1 MVKENRRSIL
11 GIIDTKTKVLALVT
25 LVIEATFL
33 GSIAA
38 LPKDMVFAAL
48 VVCALVFAIVVIGV
62 VMIELAELRRKDQ
75 PSAAFLPSPLTADSP
90 LLNEIIRGAVHTVC
104 RGVTVP
110 KTPEEARL
118 RAFIFKKHGNQLV
131 CTHFWAPD
139 NLRVREVVG
148 LSFDLDRTLVDKV
161 VVLKAFFDR
170 RPARTT
176 VQPMPKNMKG
186 VKGEVSEDIE
196 FVLAVPIYNR
206 DKENSVWGV
215 VDFDTSNDIGKVLL
229 SNDVSDTVMYHL
241 AEHLRLIFSLSEG
254 RDITGKTA

>member
-1 MVKENRRSIL
+1 MAKESRRSIL
-11 GIIDTKTKVLALVT
+11 GSIDTKTKVLALVT
-25 LVIEATFL
+25 LVIEGTFL

-38 LPKDMVFAAL
+38 LPKDAVFGAL
-48 VVCALVFAIVVIGV
+48 VVCAVVFAIVVIGV
-62 VMIELAELRRKDQ
+62 VLIELAEVRRKEQ

-139 NLRVREVVG
+139 NLRVKEEVG
-148 LSFDLDRTLVDKV
+148 LSFDLDRALADKV
-161 VVLKAFFDR
+161 VVIKAFFDR
-170 RPARTT
+170 RPARTA

-186 VKGEVSEDIE
+186 VKGEVSEDLE

-206 DKENSVWGV
+206 DKESSIWGV
-215 VDFDTSNDIGKVLL
+215 VDFDTSNDIGRALL

-241 AEHLRLIFSLSEG
+241 ADHLRLIFSLSEQSG
-254 RDITGKTA
+254 AIVKTA